1 MIYFGWDVYFFFWGG
16 GIFFGGGGDFFFGE
30 GVIFLEGIFLGV
42 GGFFLQY
49 STVQYSTRREGG
61 IERGKRGPGLAQIVW
76 STLLL
81 RGRFHRCIW
90 RYYRC
95 IVCDFPAVHWIFF
108 ERKKVLTS
116 GLEHLYSS
124 RGKVFLGCQ
133 HFIGEGPLLIPPPL
147 AAAPRRRPPYPLA
160 QCFFVCF

>member
-1 MIYFGWDVYFFFWGG
+1 MIYFGWDVFFL
-16 GIFFGGGGDFFFGE
+16 GGGDFFFFWGG

-42 GGFFLQY
+42 GGFFWGVGGFFFFGGGGDFFGGDFFGGGWIFF
-49 STVQYSTRREGG
+49 TVQYSTRREGG

-124 RGKVFLGCQ
+124 RGKVFLGCP
-133 HFIGEGPLLIPPPL
+133 HFLGEGPP
-147 AAAPRRRPPYPLA
+147 
-160 QCFFVCF
+160 